1 MMEEQQKHPEASG
14 SLTLL
19 LTSLATA
26 CKATEAAVRKAGTKI
41 SILALSGMIDPCTC
55 LLHRAVCNHH
65 IISIIYSYQLVLYIV
80 IN

>member
-41 SILALSGMIDPCTC
+41 SIIALSGMIDLSNRPAHMFTTKA
-55 LLHRAVCNHH
+55 RA
-65 IISIIYSYQLVLYIV
+65 S
-80 IN
+80 